1 MMYCQ
6 LVSGLPFESP
16 KTTSGKFDL
25 LREGRMRQVVISSA
39 VRTAIGNFLGG
50 LSAFS
55 ATELGGKVI
64 EEAVK
69 RSKIRKEDVDEVIM
83 GNVLPFGLGQNPA
96 RQAMIKAG
104 LPMSG
109 GAITVNKVCGSG
121 LKAVMLAAQA
131 IAAGDADVIVAG
143 GMESMTRT
151 PYYLENAR
159 TGYRL
164 WDGKLVDG
172 MVHDGLWDVVNDYH
186 MGYTAEIQS
195 KKFNISREEQDRFAY
210 ESNLRAIEA
219 IRNGTFKQEILP
231 ISVPS
236 KKGDPVLFDTDEG
249 PRDTDLK
256 SMARLKSVFKEG
268 GVVTAGNSSKISDGA
283 SALVVMSDEKARA
296 LGVKPTVRVGAQAA
310 TGVELEDV
318 LVAPIQSIP
327 KVLKKAGLSLKDI
340 DLFEI
345 NEAFSA
351 TTVAVIKTLGIDRE
365 RVNVHGGAV
374 ALGHPIGASGARI
387 LTTLLY
393 AMKEKGAK
401 RGMASLC
408 LGGAEAVSL
417 IVELV

>member
-1 MMYCQ
+1 M
-6 LVSGLPFESP
+6 
-16 KTTSGKFDL
+16 
-25 LREGRMRQVVISSA
+25 REVVITSA

-50 LSAFS
+50 LSTFS

-64 EEAVK
+64 EEAVR
-69 RSKIRKEDVDEVIM
+69 RSNIQKKDVDEVIM

-121 LKAVMLAAQA
+121 LKAVMLAAQV
-131 IAAGDADVIVAG
+131 IMAGDADVIVAG
-143 GMESMTRT
+143 GMENMSRT

-164 WDGKLVDG
+164 WDGKLIDG
-172 MVHDGLWDVVNDYH
+172 MVRDGLWDVVNDYH
-186 MGYTAEIQS
+186 MGFTADIQS
-195 KKFNISREEQDRFAY
+195 KKFNVSREEQDQFSY
-210 ESNLRAIEA
+210 DSNLKALKA
-219 IRNGTFKQEILP
+219 IREGKFKEEIVS
-231 ISVPS
+231 ISIPS
-236 KKGDPVLFDTDEG
+236 KKGEPALFEIDEG
-249 PRDTDLK
+249 PRDPDLK
-256 SMARLKSVFKEG
+256 SLAKLKPVFKAD
-268 GVVTAGNSSKISDGA
+268 GVVTAANSSKISDGA
-283 SALVVMSDEKARA
+283 SALVVMSKEKAQS
-296 LGVKPTVRVGAQAA
+296 LGVKPMAKVGAQAA
-310 TGVELEDV
+310 AGVELEDV

-345 NEAFSA
+345 NEAFAA
-351 TTVAVIKTLGIDRE
+351 TTVAIIKTLGIDKNK
-365 RVNVHGGAV
+365 VNVRGGAV
-374 ALGHPIGASGARI
+374 ALGHPIGASGARV

-393 AMKEKGAK
+393 AMREKGAK

>member
-1 MMYCQ
+1 MT
-6 LVSGLPFESP
+6 E
-16 KTTSGKFDL
+16 
-25 LREGRMRQVVISSA
+25 VVITSA
-39 VRTAIGNFLGG
+39 VRTAIGNFLGA
-50 LSAFS
+50 LSPFT

-64 EEAVK
+64 EEAVR
-69 RSKIRKEDVDEVIM
+69 RSKIQKSDVDEVIM

-131 IAAGDADVIVAG
+131 ILAGDAEVIVAG
-143 GMESMTRT
+143 GMENMSRV

-195 KKFNISREEQDRFAY
+195 IKFNISREEQDQFAL
-210 ESNLRAIEA
+210 ESNLRSIQARRE
-219 IRNGTFKQEILP
+219 GKFKEEILP
-231 ISVPS
+231 VSIPS
-236 KKGDPVLFDTDEG
+236 KKGDPIVFDTDEG
-249 PRDTDLK
+249 PRETDLK
-256 SMARLKSVFKEG
+256 SMAKLKSVFKEG
-268 GVVTAGNSSKISDGA
+268 GVVTAANSSKISDGA
-283 SALVVMSDEKARA
+283 SALVLMSKEKAMA
-296 LGVKPTVRVGAQAA
+296 LGVKPMAKVGAQAA
-310 TGVELEDV
+310 AGVELEDV

-327 KVLKKAGLSLKDI
+327 KCLKKAGLSLKEI

-351 TTVAVIKTLGIDRE
+351 TTVAIFKTLGIERE
-365 RVNVHGGAV
+365 KVNVHGGAV
-374 ALGHPIGASGARI
+374 AIGHPIGASGARV

-393 AMKEKGAK
+393 AMKDRGAK

-417 IVELV
+417 IVEQM

>member
-1 MMYCQ
+1 M
-6 LVSGLPFESP
+6 
-16 KTTSGKFDL
+16 T
-25 LREGRMRQVVISSA
+25 REVVITSA

-50 LSAFS
+50 LSSFS
-55 ATELGGKVI
+55 ATDLGGKVI

-83 GNVLPFGLGQNPA
+83 GNVLPYGLGQNPA

-131 IAAGDADVIVAG
+131 VVAGDAEVIVAG
-143 GMESMTRT
+143 GMESMSRT

-172 MVHDGLWDVVNDYH
+172 MVHDGLWDVVSDYH

-195 KKFNISREEQDRFAY
+195 KKFNISREEQDQFGY
-210 ESNLRAIEA
+210 ESNLKAMEA
-219 IRNGTFKQEILP
+219 IREGKFKQEILP
-231 ISVPS
+231 IPIPS
-236 KKGDPVLFDTDEG
+236 RKGEPVIFDIDEG
-249 PRDTDLK
+249 PRETDLK
-256 SMARLKSVFKEG
+256 SMAKLKSVFKEG
-268 GVVTAGNSSKISDGA
+268 GVVTAANSSKISDGA
-283 SALVVMSDEKARA
+283 SALVVMSKEKARA
-296 LGVKPTVRVGAQAA
+296 LGVEPMAKVGAQAA
-310 TGVELEDV
+310 AGVALEDV

-327 KVLKKAGLSLKDI
+327 KALKKAGLFLKDI

-351 TTVAVIKTLGIDRE
+351 TTVAVFKTLGIDKE
-365 RVNVHGGAV
+365 RINVHGGAV

-393 AMKEKGAK
+393 AMREKGAK

-417 IVELV
+417 IVEQI

>member
-1 MMYCQ
+1 M
-6 LVSGLPFESP
+6 
-16 KTTSGKFDL
+16 
-25 LREGRMRQVVISSA
+25 REVVITSA
-39 VRTAIGNFLGG
+39 VRTAVGNFLGA
-50 LSAFS
+50 LSPFS
-55 ATELGGKVI
+55 ATELGGKAI
-64 EEAVK
+64 EEAVR
-69 RSKIRKEDVDEVIM
+69 RSKIQKQDVDEVIM
-83 GNVLPFGLGQNPA
+83 GNVLPFALGQNPA

-131 IAAGDADVIVAG
+131 ILAGDAEVIVAG
-143 GMESMTRT
+143 GMENMSRT

-195 KKFNISREEQDRFAY
+195 IKFNISREEQDQFAH
-210 ESNLRAIEA
+210 ESNLKAMKAMRE
-219 IRNGTFKQEILP
+219 GKFKEEILP
-231 ISVPS
+231 IPIPS
-236 KKGDPVLFDTDEG
+236 KKGEPIIFDTDEG

-256 SMARLKSVFKEG
+256 SMAKLKSVFKEV
-268 GVVTAGNSSKISDGA
+268 GVVTAANSSKISDGA
-283 SALVVMSDEKARA
+283 SALVVMSKQKAQA
-296 LGVKPTVRVGAQAA
+296 LGVRPMATVGAQAA
-310 TGVELEDV
+310 AGVELENV

-327 KVLKKAGLSLKDI
+327 KCLKKAGLTLKDI

-351 TTVAVIKTLGIDRE
+351 TTVAIFKTLGIDRNK
-365 RVNVHGGAV
+365 VNVHGGAV
-374 ALGHPIGASGARI
+374 AIGHPIGASRARV

-393 AMKEKGAK
+393 AMNDRGAK

-417 IVELV
+417 IVEMA

>member
-1 MMYCQ
+1 MK
-6 LVSGLPFESP
+6 E
-16 KTTSGKFDL
+16 
-25 LREGRMRQVVISSA
+25 VVITSA
-39 VRTAIGNFLGG
+39 VRTAIGNFLGA
-50 LSAFS
+50 LSPFS

-64 EEAVK
+64 EEAVQ
-69 RSKIRKEDVDEVIM
+69 RSRIQKKDVDEVIM

-131 IAAGDADVIVAG
+131 ILAGDADVIVAG
-143 GMESMTRT
+143 GMENMSRV

-195 KKFNISREEQDRFAY
+195 IKFSISREEQDQFAL
-210 ESNLRAIEA
+210 ESNLRSIQARRE
-219 IRNGTFKQEILP
+219 GKLKDEILP
-231 ISVPS
+231 LSIPS
-236 KKGDPVLFDTDEG
+236 KKGEPTVFDTDEG
-249 PRDTDLK
+249 PRETDLK
-256 SMARLKSVFKEG
+256 SMAKLKSVFKEG
-268 GVVTAGNSSKISDGA
+268 GVVTAANSSKISDGA
-283 SALVVMSDEKARA
+283 SALVLMSKEKALA
-296 LGVKPTVRVGAQAA
+296 LGVKPMAKVGAQAA
-310 TGVELEDV
+310 AGVELEDV

-327 KVLKKAGLSLKDI
+327 KCLKKAGLSLKEI

-351 TTVAVIKTLGIDRE
+351 TTVAIFKTLGIERE
-365 RVNVHGGAV
+365 KVNVHGGAV
-374 ALGHPIGASGARI
+374 AIGHPIGASGARV

-393 AMKEKGAK
+393 AMKDRGAK

-417 IVELV
+417 IVEQV

>member
-1 MMYCQ
+1 MAVM
-6 LVSGLPFESP
+6 SP
-16 KTTSGKFDL
+16 RKEQRSM
-25 LREGRMRQVVISSA
+25 REVVITGA
-39 VRTAIGNFLGG
+39 VRTATGNFVGA
-50 LSAFS
+50 LSSFS

-64 EEAVK
+64 EEAVH
-69 RSKIRKEDVDEVIM
+69 RSNIQEKEVDEVIM

-104 LPMSG
+104 LPMSA

-131 IAAGDADVIVAG
+131 IMVGDADVIVAG
-143 GMESMTRT
+143 GMENMSRA

-172 MVHDGLWDVVNDYH
+172 MVHDGLWDIVNDYH

-195 KKFNISREEQDRFAY
+195 KKFNISREEQDQFAY
-210 ESNLRAIEA
+210 DSNAKAMKA
-219 IRNGTFKQEILP
+219 IREGKFKEEILP
-231 ISVPS
+231 IPIPS
-236 KKGDPVLFDTDEG
+236 KKGEPTLFEIDEG
-249 PRDTDLK
+249 PRDPDLK
-256 SMARLKSVFKEG
+256 SMAKLKPVFKAD
-268 GVVTAGNSSKISDGA
+268 GVVTAANSSKISDGA
-283 SALVVMSDEKARA
+283 SALVVMSKEKARS
-296 LGVKPTVRVGAQAA
+296 LGVKPMAKVGAQAA
-310 TGVELEDV
+310 AGVELEDV

-345 NEAFSA
+345 NEAFAA
-351 TTVAVIKTLGIDRE
+351 TTVAIIKTLGIDKDK
-365 RVNVHGGAV
+365 VNVHGGAV
-374 ALGHPIGASGARI
+374 ALGHPIGASGARV

-393 AMKEKGAK
+393 AMKERGAR

-417 IVELV
+417 IVESI

>member
-1 MMYCQ
+1 MAFRKEGISM
-6 LVSGLPFESP
+6 
-16 KTTSGKFDL
+16 
-25 LREGRMRQVVISSA
+25 REVVITSA
-39 VRTAIGNFLGG
+39 VRTAIGNFLGA
-50 LSAFS
+50 LRPFS
-55 ATELGGKVI
+55 ATELGAKVI

-69 RSKIRKEDVDEVIM
+69 RSRIEKKDVDEVIM
-83 GNVLPFGLGQNPA
+83 GNVLPSGLGQNPA
-96 RQAMIKAG
+96 RQAMIQAG

-121 LKAVMLAAQA
+121 LKAVMLAAQV
-131 IAAGDADVIVAG
+131 ILAGDAEVIVAG
-143 GMESMTRT
+143 GMENMSRV

-172 MVHDGLWDVVNDYH
+172 MVRDGLWDVVNDYH

-195 KKFNISREEQDRFAY
+195 IKFNISREEQDQFAH
-210 ESNLRAIEA
+210 ESNLKAMEA
-219 IRNGTFKQEILP
+219 IREGRFKKEILP
-231 ISVPS
+231 IAIPS
-236 KKGDPVLFDTDEG
+236 KKGEPTFFDTDEG
-249 PRDTDLK
+249 PRETDLR
-256 SMARLKSVFKEG
+256 SMAKLKSVFKED
-268 GVVTAGNSSKISDGA
+268 GVVTAANSSKISDGA
-283 SALVVMSDEKARA
+283 SALVLMSKEKAQV
-296 LGVKPTVRVGAQAA
+296 LGIKPMAKVGAQAA
-310 TGVELEDV
+310 AGVELEDV

-327 KVLKKAGLSLKDI
+327 KALKKAGLSLKDI

-351 TTVAVIKTLGIDRE
+351 TTVAIFKTLGIDKE

-374 ALGHPIGASGARI
+374 AMGHPIGASGARV

-393 AMKEKGAK
+393 AMQDRGAK

-417 IVELV
+417 IVEMI

>member
-1 MMYCQ
+1 MT
-6 LVSGLPFESP
+6 E
-16 KTTSGKFDL
+16 
-25 LREGRMRQVVISSA
+25 VVITSA
-39 VRTAIGNFLGG
+39 VRTAIGNFLGA
-50 LSAFS
+50 LSPFS

-64 EEAVK
+64 EEAVR
-69 RSKIRKEDVDEVIM
+69 RSRIQKKDVDEVIM

-121 LKAVMLAAQA
+121 LKAVMLAAQV
-131 IAAGDADVIVAG
+131 ILAGDAEVIVAG
-143 GMESMTRT
+143 GMENMSRV

-195 KKFNISREEQDRFAY
+195 IKFNISREEQDRFAH
-210 ESNLRAIEA
+210 ESNLKAMKA
-219 IRNGTFKQEILP
+219 IREGKFKEEILSLS
-231 ISVPS
+231 IPS
-236 KKGDPVLFDTDEG
+236 KKGEPTVFDTDEG
-249 PRDTDLK
+249 PRETDLK
-256 SMARLKSVFKEG
+256 SMAKFKSVFKEG
-268 GVVTAGNSSKISDGA
+268 GVVTAANSSKISDGA
-283 SALVVMSDEKARA
+283 SALVLMSKEKALA
-296 LGVKPTVRVGAQAA
+296 LGVKPMAKVGAQAA
-310 TGVELEDV
+310 AGVELEDV

-327 KVLKKAGLSLKDI
+327 KCLKKAGLSLKEI

-351 TTVAVIKTLGIDRE
+351 TTVAIFKTLGIDEE

-374 ALGHPIGASGARI
+374 AIGHPIGASGARV

-393 AMKEKGAK
+393 AMKDRGAR

-417 IVELV
+417 IVEQI

>member
-1 MMYCQ
+1 MK
-6 LVSGLPFESP
+6 E
-16 KTTSGKFDL
+16 
-25 LREGRMRQVVISSA
+25 VVITSA
-39 VRTAIGNFLGG
+39 VRTAVGNFLGA
-50 LSAFS
+50 LSPFS

-69 RSKIRKEDVDEVIM
+69 RSKIQKKDVDEVIM
-83 GNVLPFGLGQNPA
+83 GNVLPYGLGQNPA

-121 LKAVMLAAQA
+121 LKAVMLAAQV
-131 IAAGDADVIVAG
+131 IMAGDAEVVVAG
-143 GMESMTRT
+143 GMENMSRV

-164 WDGKLVDG
+164 WDGKLMDG

-195 KKFNISREEQDRFAY
+195 IKFNITREEQDQFAH
-210 ESNLRAIEA
+210 ESNLKAMNSIK
-219 IRNGTFKQEILP
+219 GGKFKDEILSIP
-231 ISVPS
+231 IPS
-236 KKGDPVLFDTDEG
+236 KKGEPIFFDTDEG

-256 SMARLKSVFKEG
+256 SMAKLKPAFKEN
-268 GVVTAGNSSKISDGA
+268 GVVTAANSSKISDGA
-283 SALVVMSDEKARA
+283 SALVLMSKEKAQT
-296 LGVKPTVRVGAQAA
+296 LGIKPMAKVGAQAA
-310 TGVELEDV
+310 AGVELEDV

-327 KVLKKAGLSLKDI
+327 KVLKKSELSLEDF

-351 TTVAVIKTLGIDRE
+351 TTLAIIKALGIDRE
-365 RVNVHGGAV
+365 KVNVHGGAV
-374 ALGHPIGASGARI
+374 ALGHPIGASGARV

-393 AMKEKGAK
+393 AMKDRGVK

-417 IVELV
+417 IVEWI

>member
-1 MMYCQ
+1 MT
-6 LVSGLPFESP
+6 E
-16 KTTSGKFDL
+16 
-25 LREGRMRQVVISSA
+25 VVITSA
-39 VRTAIGNFLGG
+39 VRTAIGNFLGA
-50 LSAFS
+50 LSPFS

-64 EEAVK
+64 EEAVR
-69 RSKIRKEDVDEVIM
+69 RSRIEKKDVDEVIM

-121 LKAVMLAAQA
+121 LKAVMLAAQV
-131 IAAGDADVIVAG
+131 IHAGDAEVIVAG
-143 GMESMTRT
+143 GMENMSRV

-172 MVHDGLWDVVNDYH
+172 MVHDGLWDLVNDYH

-195 KKFNISREEQDRFAY
+195 VKFNISREEQDQFAH
-210 ESNLRAIEA
+210 ESNHRSMKA
-219 IRNGTFKQEILP
+219 IREGKFREEILP
-231 ISVPS
+231 LSIPS
-236 KKGDPVLFDTDEG
+236 KKGDPTVFDTDEG
-249 PRDTDLK
+249 PRETDLK
-256 SMARLKSVFKEG
+256 SMAKLKSVFKEG
-268 GVVTAGNSSKISDGA
+268 GVVTAANSSKISDGA
-283 SALVVMSDEKARA
+283 SALVLMSKEKALA
-296 LGVKPTVRVGAQAA
+296 FGVKPMAKVGAQAA
-310 TGVELEDV
+310 AGVELEDV
-318 LVAPIQSIP
+318 LVAPLQSIP
-327 KVLKKAGLSLKDI
+327 KCLKKARLSLKEV

-351 TTVAVIKTLGIDRE
+351 TTVAIFKTLGIERE
-365 RVNVHGGAV
+365 KVNVNGGAV
-374 ALGHPIGASGARI
+374 AIGHPIGASGARV

-393 AMKEKGAK
+393 AMRDRGAK

-417 IVELV
+417 IVEQTD

>member
-1 MMYCQ
+1 M
-6 LVSGLPFESP
+6 
-16 KTTSGKFDL
+16 TSRKERIDM
-25 LREGRMRQVVISSA
+25 REVVITSA
-39 VRTAIGNFLGG
+39 VRTAIGNFLGA
-50 LSAFS
+50 LSPFS

-64 EEAVK
+64 EEAVR
-69 RSKIRKEDVDEVIM
+69 RSRIQKKDVDEVIM

-121 LKAVMLAAQA
+121 LKAVMLAAQG
-131 IAAGDADVIVAG
+131 ILAGDAEVIVAG
-143 GMESMTRT
+143 GMENMSRV

-172 MVHDGLWDVVNDYH
+172 LVHDGLWDVVNDYH

-195 KKFNISREEQDRFAY
+195 IKFNISREEQDLFAH
-210 ESNLRAIEA
+210 ESNLRSMKA
-219 IRNGTFKQEILP
+219 IREGKWKEEILP
-231 ISVPS
+231 ISIPS
-236 KKGDPVLFDTDEG
+236 KKGEPIVFDTDEG
-249 PRDTDLK
+249 PRETDLK
-256 SMARLKSVFKEG
+256 SMAKLKSVFKEG
-268 GVVTAGNSSKISDGA
+268 GLVTAANSSKLSDGA
-283 SALVVMSDEKARA
+283 SALVLMSKEKALA
-296 LGVKPTVRVGAQAA
+296 LGVKPMAKVGAQAA
-310 TGVELEDV
+310 AGVELEDV

-327 KVLKKAGLSLKDI
+327 KCLKKGGFSLMDI

-351 TTVAVIKTLGIDRE
+351 TTIAIFKTLGIERE
-365 RVNVHGGAV
+365 KVNVRGGAV
-374 ALGHPIGASGARI
+374 AIGHPIGASGARV
-387 LTTLLY
+387 LTTLLF
-393 AMKEKGAK
+393 AMKDRGAR

-417 IVELV
+417 IVEQI

>member
-1 MMYCQ
+1 
-6 LVSGLPFESP
+6 
-16 KTTSGKFDL
+16 
-25 LREGRMRQVVISSA
+25 MRDVVITSA
-39 VRTAIGNFLGG
+39 VRTAIGNFLGA
-50 LSAFS
+50 LSSFS

-69 RSKIRKEDVDEVIM
+69 RSNIPKREVDEVIM

-131 IAAGDADVIVAG
+131 IMVGDADVIVAG
-143 GMESMTRT
+143 GMENMTRT

-186 MGYTAEIQS
+186 MGFTADIQS
-195 KKFNISREEQDRFAY
+195 KKFNISREEQDQFAF
-210 ESNLRAIEA
+210 ESNQKAMKM
-219 IRNGTFKQEILP
+219 IREGKFKEEILP
-231 ISVPS
+231 ISIPS
-236 KKGDPVLFDTDEG
+236 KKGESTFFETDEG
-249 PRDTDLK
+249 PRDSDLQGLAK
-256 SMARLKSVFKEG
+256 LKPVFKEG
-268 GVVTAGNSSKISDGA
+268 GVVTAANSSKISDGA
-283 SALVVMSDEKARA
+283 SALVLMAKEKAQS
-296 LGVKPTVRVGAQAA
+296 LGVKPLAKVGAQAA
-310 TGVELEDV
+310 AGVELEDV
-318 LVAPIQSIP
+318 LVAPIHSIP

-345 NEAFSA
+345 NEAFAA
-351 TTVAVIKTLGIDRE
+351 TTVAVIKTLGIDKDK
-365 RVNVHGGAV
+365 VNVRGGAV
-374 ALGHPIGASGARI
+374 ALGHPIGASGARV

-393 AMKEKGAK
+393 AMRERGAK

-417 IVELV
+417 IVEQL